1 MVRVPVRRRSVR
13 IRGDAIG
20 HRTIT
25 TAGAPAVIVIHSALL
40 VAVQSQPAATLTVKL
55 RVAPVALTLADV
67 GAIVGV
73 HVAPACVTVNVW
85 PAIVSV
91 PVREVV

>member
-1 MVRVPVRRRSVR
+1 M
-13 IRGDAIG
+13 
-20 HRTIT
+20 
-25 TAGAPAVIVIHSALL
+25 IVIHSALL

-73 HVAPACVTVNVW
+73 QVAPACVTVNV
-85 PAIVSV
+85 
-91 PVREVV
+91 